1 MVGATSKTTI
11 TPLAEGIL
19 RVPTIKEGVPIE
31 IKCYYSPE
39 FTSTLLS
46 DIDILESSKL
56 RKEYCGQS
64 MVKFFDPEELFK
76 KV

>member
-1 MVGATSKTTI
+1 MVGDTSKTTI
-11 TPLAEGIL
+11 ILLAEGIL
-19 RVPTIKEGVPIE
+19 KVLTIKEGTPIE
-31 IKCYYSPE
+31 IKCYYLSE

-64 MVKFFDPEELFK
+64 MVKFFDPEDC
-76 KV
+76 